1 MIKKSMQGNVTT
13 IVEKGCVEIGMY
25 GKCGQSENNTTM
37 CCCNTPNCNDDK
49 FVSECHVGKDGT
61 SGRSGSVGTAG
72 ISIVVYIAVSS
83 IVVATLLL

>member
-13 IVEKGCVEIGMY
+13 IVEKGCVEIGMN

-49 FVSECHVGKDGT
+49 FVSQCHVGGK
-61 SGRSGSVGTAG
+61 SGSVGTAG
-72 ISIVVYIAVSS
+72 ISTVVYIAVSS
-83 IVVATLLL
+83 IVIITLLL